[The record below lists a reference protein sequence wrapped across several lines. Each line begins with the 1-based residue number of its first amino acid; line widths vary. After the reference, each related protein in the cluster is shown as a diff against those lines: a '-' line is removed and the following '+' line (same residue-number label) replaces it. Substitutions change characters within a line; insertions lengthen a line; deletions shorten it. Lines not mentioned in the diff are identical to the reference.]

1 MAGHIFM
8 PIVIQRREGKKK
20 KGERLKDRDRKV
32 INVMSECLRSQNH
45 FDLCP

>member
-20 KGERLKDRDRKV
+20 KRRETERQGQKSDKCHVRVLKESK
-32 INVMSECLRSQNH
+32 S
-45 FDLCP
+45 F